1 MGPRQA
7 DAAVAAVI
15 FAMAAIWGWA
25 FYTGYVKTGHH
36 PFFYQ
41 SYFEPA
47 VMVACG
53 KGFVVSESQPPA
65 LRAFVLEQTDR
76 FSCDELPPDLTV
88 GTKGLYQR
96 PWRYLMTTVGVV
108 WRVVGISWSGLA
120 PLFGVFYGAT
130 TALAYAL
137 CRLIAGRAA
146 AVACAAALCV
156 STLQLTNL
164 PNLRDYAK
172 APFTLALVLIL
183 VALVVR
189 PWRTRDVLLLS
200 LGYGLVMGVG
210 YGFRTDVL
218 VNIPPFLATV
228 ALFMP
233 GGIVRNPGMK
243 LAAVGVFAF
252 GFLAAGWPII
262 TTVASGGGC
271 QWHVFLLGLASPFN
285 DALGVAGGSYG
296 WGHLYKDE
304 YLWATVSSYATRF
317 RPDLGYIE
325 YCSHQYDVAS
335 WEYLRHIL
343 ITFPAD
349 MVTRAY
355 AAVLQVLDL
364 PFRRFDP
371 PFAHHLVLFYRIRA
385 FALTALTHTGPFLA
399 AAFVLTISWSSLRQ
413 ALFAVFVILYFGGH
427 PAIQFLPR
435 HYFPF
440 EFITWAM
447 LAFLVERAVC
457 LGVALVRN
465 RSGANITIERRGR
478 KGRKAETVI
487 LSGLRGLCVLT
498 SSRGTD
504 VASWIDG
511 RPIAGVRRVAVCA
524 AAALVMLLV
533 PPALLR
539 WYQQGRAMRLLESY
553 IAASTSPM
561 PMQTVAPGR
570 FRLSSEAGDTRTPSQ
585 IEAVAALGRSRASFL
600 EAEFDAAA
608 CVPGTTVTFQYDP
621 TYQATDFSHAVPLQT
636 RGQAMPTRLF
646 EPVYAGFRG
655 IDVSDPAGACF
666 RRLLVVKDADQFPL
680 LLPAELPPGWESEP
694 QYQRIAGRR

>member
-15 FAMAAIWGWA
+15 FVVAAVWGWV
-25 FYTGYVKTGHH
+25 FYTGYVKAGHH

-65 LRAFVLEQTDR
+65 LRAFVQEQTDR
-76 FSCDELPPDLTV
+76 FSCDELAADLKV
-88 GTKGLYQR
+88 GTKGLYQG

-108 WRVVGISWSGLA
+108 WKVVGISWSGLA

-130 TALAYAL
+130 TTLVYAL

-156 STLQLTNL
+156 STMQLTNL

-172 APFTLALVLIL
+172 APFTVALVLIL

-189 PWRTRDVLLLS
+189 PWRTRDVLRLS
-200 LGYGLVMGVG
+200 LAYGLVMGVG
-210 YGFRTDVL
+210 YGFRTDLL

-243 LAAVGVFAF
+243 LAAVGAFAF

-271 QWHVFLLGLASPFN
+271 QWHVFLLGLTSPFN
-285 DALGVAGGSYG
+285 DAIGVAGGSYG

-304 YLWATVSSYATRF
+304 YLWATVSSYASRF

-335 WEYLRHIL
+335 WEYLRRIL

-349 MVTRAY
+349 LVTRAY

-371 PFAHHLVLFYRIRA
+371 PFSHHLVLFYRIRA
-385 FALTALTHTGPFLA
+385 FALAALTHTGPFVA
-399 AAFVLTISWSSLRQ
+399 AAFVLAISWSSLRQ
-413 ALFAVFVILYFGGH
+413 ALFALFVILYFGGH

-440 EFITWAM
+440 EFVTWIM
-447 LAFLVERAVC
+447 LAFLVERGAR
-457 LGVALVRN
+457 LGVALARKRTAGGAGVL
-465 RSGANITIERRGR
+465 SGARASLLGR
-478 KGRKAETVI
+478 AAGAK
-487 LSGLRGLCVLT
+487 
-498 SSRGTD
+498 
-504 VASWIDG
+504 DG
-511 RPIAGVRRVAVCA
+511 IRRVVVCA
-524 AAALVMLLV
+524 VAVPLMLLV
-533 PPALLR
+533 PLALLR
-539 WYQQGRAMRLLESY
+539 WYQQDRAMRLLDSY

-570 FRLSSEAGDTRTPSQ
+570 YRLSSEAGDTWTPTR

-608 CVPGTTVTFQYDP
+608 CVPGTIVTFQYDP

-636 RGQAMPTRLF
+636 TGQAMPTRLF

-666 RRLLVVKDADQFPL
+666 RRLLVVNDADQFPL
-680 LLPAELPPGWESEP
+680 LLPAELVPGWESQP
-694 QYQRIAGRR
+694 QYQRIATRR